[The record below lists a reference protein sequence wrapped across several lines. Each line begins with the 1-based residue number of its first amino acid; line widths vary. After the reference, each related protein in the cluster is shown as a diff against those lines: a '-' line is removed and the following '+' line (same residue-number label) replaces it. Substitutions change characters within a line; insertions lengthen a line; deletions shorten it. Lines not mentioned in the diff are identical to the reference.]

1 MTAGLLLGLALAQSA
16 TVQTPAGATDLRRIR
31 AALEAAP
38 PLLVATRSVER
49 DGPIFRMKIQAFEL
63 EAAWKDRSMVPPY
76 VRTWFRLS
84 HHEFLEQADALS
96 PTPQFFRGA
105 TLAPTGIPVD
115 PLVGYLVKEI
125 KAARRNSR
133 EKRARKTVGEEL
145 AALLACRSD
154 PSKPGCADR

>member
-1 MTAGLLLGLALAQSA
+1 MTAGLLLGLVLAQSA
-16 TVQTPAGATDLRRIR
+16 TVEAPAAVADLRRIR
-31 AALEAAP
+31 RALEAAP
-38 PLLVATRSVER
+38 PVLAPRSVER

-63 EAAWKDRSMVPPY
+63 EPAWTDRSMVPPY
-76 VRTWFRLS
+76 VRTWFGLY

-96 PTPQFFRGA
+96 PTPEFFRGA

-125 KAARRNSR
+125 KAARRNAR
-133 EKRARKTVGEEL
+133 EKRARKTVAEEL

-154 PSKPGCADR
+154 PSKPGCGDR